1 MELLANA
8 YGLPDDG
15 SVYGILYAWFPADP
29 QSRADKIEQ
38 ATVQWTQHCSSTALN
53 EGTCEMTLQRVAPP
67 PFFIRSHHLRF
78 CPALL
83 LVSFEPANARRC
95 TDTGCINSR
104 QPGTAHTN
112 CPSGNL

>member
-67 PFFIRSHHLRF
+67 FFHPQPSS
-78 CPALL
+78 ALL
-83 LVSFEPANARRC
+83 PRPTIGFVRAGQRQKMYRHRMHQFPTTRNC
-95 TDTGCINSR
+95 TY
-104 QPGTAHTN
+104 
-112 CPSGNL
+112 